1 MTQSLHLA
9 KTKSTQS
16 SSKAMFVFS
25 IPELLVIVTVGLVVL
40 GPKQSLELSLNI
52 AKAFNKIKSEI
63 KSVQDNIKAQ
73 INECDLKD
81 SVQQVSQDVRQ
92 KLNNVILDNQSKQ
105 ITLNITQD
113 IDSKPHTES
122 SMNCNIEELEAKL
135 NAIEKQIET
144 LKAHGTCR

>member
-1 MTQSLHLA
+1 
-9 KTKSTQS
+9 
-16 SSKAMFVFS
+16 MFGFS

-81 SVQQVSQDVRQ
+81 SVYPPEYFTRD
-92 KLNNVILDNQSKQ
+92 K
-105 ITLNITQD
+105 
-113 IDSKPHTES
+113 
-122 SMNCNIEELEAKL
+122 
-135 NAIEKQIET
+135 
-144 LKAHGTCR
+144 G

>member
-16 SSKAMFVFS
+16 SSKAMFGFS

-122 SMNCNIEELEAKL
+122 SMNCHSNGCTHAFDATYFQLRTFSF
-135 NAIEKQIET
+135 N
-144 LKAHGTCR
+144 